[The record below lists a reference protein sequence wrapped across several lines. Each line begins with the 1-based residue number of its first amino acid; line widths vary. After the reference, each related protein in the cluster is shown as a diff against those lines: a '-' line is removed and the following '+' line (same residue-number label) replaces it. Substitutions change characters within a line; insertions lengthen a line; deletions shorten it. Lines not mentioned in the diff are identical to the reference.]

1 MVLLLMA
8 ATLYRL
14 EGANVIVKLSI
25 VLMRLMKVLYIQ
37 YNNDSRCM
45 LVYYIVYARVYV
57 HSFREF
63 FFSPVV

>member
-1 MVLLLMA
+1 MVLLLA

-37 YNNDSRCM
+37 YNNDSWCM
-45 LVYYIVYARVYV
+45 LVHYTVYARV
-57 HSFREF
+57 
-63 FFSPVV
+63 